1 MTTIDFISQV
11 MDGTGI
17 STDDTFISRRF
28 VYNEFQMVRAE
39 LLKQELNKDRLLD
52 GSFAQTISGFKV
64 RESDISQTNRY
75 TTQNVLVSEYE
86 IPKLIEYDKGIALFQ
101 VYTMSGDSITI
112 TDKTTWK
119 NKIQR
124 RHQPGDIIYGFVDK
138 NRLVLSG
145 IDDLEEMELD
155 IVGFFFDPVEA
166 SALSLKS
173 ACTDQEGKCKPAYEL
188 DINLPG
194 HISRRAV
201 EMVRSSVFRVL
212 GIPLDN
218 TNNSQNDIQIQ
229 PPSNNQA

>member
-1 MTTIDFISQV
+1 MNTIDFISQV

-28 VYNEFQMVRAE
+28 IYNEFQMVRAE

-75 TTQNVLVSEYE
+75 NTKKVLVSEYH
-86 IPKLIEYDKGIALFQ
+86 IPRLIEYDKGIALFQ
-101 VYTMSGDSITI
+101 IFTMGGMPIVL
-112 TDKTTWK
+112 TDKTTFE
-119 NKIQR
+119 NKTNR
-124 RHQPGDIIYGFVDK
+124 RHQPPHVIYGFVDK
-138 NRLVLSG
+138 NRLVISG

-155 IVGFFFDPVEA
+155 IVGFFYDPVEA

-173 ACTDQEGKCKPAYEL
+173 NCVDDSEKCKPAYEM

-194 HISRRAV
+194 HIARRAV
-201 EMVRSSVFRVL
+201 EMVREPVFRVL

-218 TNNSQNDIQIQ
+218 TNNSQSDIQIQ
-229 PPSNNQA
+229 QPSTNR

>member
-1 MTTIDFISQV
+1 MTIIDFISQV

-28 VYNEFQMVRAE
+28 VYNELQVVRAE

-75 TTQNVLVSEYE
+75 KTKNVLVSEYE
-86 IPKLIEYDKGIALFQ
+86 LPRLIEYDKGIALFQ
-101 VYTMSGDSITI
+101 VYTMSGSSITI
-112 TDKTTWK
+112 TDKTTWG
-119 NKIQR
+119 NKVAR
-124 RHQPGDIIYGFVDK
+124 RHQPSDIIYGFIDK
-138 NRLVLSG
+138 NRLVIQG

-155 IVGFFFDPVEA
+155 MVGFFFDPIEA
-166 SALSLKS
+166 SALSNNSSCK
-173 ACTDQEGKCKPAYEL
+173 DPDGKCIPAFER

-194 HISRRAV
+194 HIARRAI
-201 EMVRSSVFRVL
+201 EMVREPVFRVL

-218 TNNSQNDIQIQ
+218 TNNAQSDVQIQ
-229 PPSNNQA
+229 AQQSR